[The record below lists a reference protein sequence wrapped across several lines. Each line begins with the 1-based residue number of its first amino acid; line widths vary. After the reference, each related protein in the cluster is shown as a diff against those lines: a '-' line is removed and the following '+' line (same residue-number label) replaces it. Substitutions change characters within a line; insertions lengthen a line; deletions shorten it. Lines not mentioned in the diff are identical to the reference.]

1 MRFAV
6 ESWDPGY
13 GSAVESLELDQARE
27 AVDAEIEVALA
38 NWAPIA
44 PGAGTPLPA
53 VVHFVDGV
61 RRIDA
66 RVWIEHEG
74 VSHPGVCA
82 TVGAGVVLTEP
93 GRATVIEPTLMRAL
107 YASPEGGE
115 PIHTKVGTYE
125 LVACDGASPEAVYLA
140 IHGQMTELERQV
152 SIAVAEADL
161 VIVDGPLRGQS
172 APHTVG
178 YVKTQHVQYL
188 TDELQ
193 SVAAALAPGERTP
206 LFLIQ
211 GRQGRY
217 SWYLRL
223 PGPRAHPLSGVVR
236 CEVPALGEAGAA
248 AARASTIT
256 ATLPRFASE
265 PHKDG
270 RAPQN
275 LYPIAG
281 LENELRR
288 RLGDA
293 RLMERALRAASLSS
307 VEASNAGSAGRSRPA
322 R

>member
-1 MRFAV
+1 VRFAV

-13 GSAVESLELDQARE
+13 GSAIESLDLDQAKE
-27 AVDAEIEVALA
+27 AVDAAIEVNPAG
-38 NWAPIA
+38 WSPIA
-44 PGAGTPLPA
+44 PDTNTPIPA

-66 RVWIEHEG
+66 RVWIEHDG
-74 VSHPGVCA
+74 VSRPGVCA
-82 TVGAGVVLTEP
+82 TVGAGVVRAEP
-93 GRATVIEPTLMRAL
+93 GRATVIEPTLMRGL
-107 YASPEGGE
+107 YASPDGAE
-115 PIHTKVGTYE
+115 PIHTKVGSYE
-125 LVACDGASPEAVYLA
+125 LIACDGASSESVYLA
-140 IHGQMTELERQV
+140 IHSQMTELERQV
-152 SIAVAEADL
+152 SIAVANADL
-161 VIVDGPLRGQS
+161 AIVDGPLRGRS

-188 TDELQ
+188 TDDLQ
-193 SVAAALAPGERTP
+193 RVVGALAPGERTP

-236 CEVPALGEAGAA
+236 CEVPALGEVGAA
-248 AARASTIT
+248 SARASTIT

-293 RLMERALRAASLSS
+293 RLMERALRAASISS
-307 VEASNAGSAGRSRPA
+307 V
-322 R
+322 